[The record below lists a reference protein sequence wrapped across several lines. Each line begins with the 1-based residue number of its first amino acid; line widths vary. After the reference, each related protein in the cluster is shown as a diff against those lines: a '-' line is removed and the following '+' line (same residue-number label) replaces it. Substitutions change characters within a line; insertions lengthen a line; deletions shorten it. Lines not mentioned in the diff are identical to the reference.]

1 MLSCCPY
8 ACYLYCPSLTFV
20 FLLHIGAQLVL
31 LNSDWW
37 SNWPASQHKGTC
49 WSWSSEKSFLVLP
62 LFTIQSTEGS
72 PYYLLRLFDAHLF
85 KSGLL
90 FWAICFVFFKIGTW
104 CQLYYVHYLW
114 EIVSLRIKIVC
125 LGSSIACFSYWS
137 LWSFFCSNLF
147 LSCKVYRVKYGM
159 MEFLLYAWSKS

>member
-90 FWAICFVFFKIGTW
+90 FWAICCVFQDWNMMPTLLCALLMGN
-104 CQLYYVHYLW
+104 
-114 EIVSLRIKIVC
+114 
-125 LGSSIACFSYWS
+125 CFSADKNCLSGFLYC
-137 LWSFFCSNLF
+137 LLF
-147 LSCKVYRVKYGM
+147 ILKFM
-159 MEFLLYAWSKS
+159 ILLLQQPFLAM